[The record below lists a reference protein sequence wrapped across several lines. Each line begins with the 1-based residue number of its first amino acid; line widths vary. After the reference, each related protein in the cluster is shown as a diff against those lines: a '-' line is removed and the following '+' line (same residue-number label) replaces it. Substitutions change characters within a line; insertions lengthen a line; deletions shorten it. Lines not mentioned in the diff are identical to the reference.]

1 MKKLVEFKNAKLGYG
16 RLAVFDS
23 LNLDIFEG
31 DFLGIIG
38 PNGSGKTALLRS
50 IIGLLKPQAGQVIK
64 DKNLRF
70 GYCMQ
75 RQFIDTLFPFT
86 VFEIVMMARTKVIGY
101 LRKPSSIDKQKVLE
115 VLDITGIRGLSRER
129 FYNLSGGQKQRTII
143 ARALALEPNFLILD
157 EPTTDLDVKAEREI
171 LELIRMLHKDGHL
184 TIALVTHELN
194 EVINYAQKFMFLN
207 PALSC
212 RGEILEQRKGGV
224 NKKAPYKIFERDELN
239 EGLLSEIFET
249 QINLKEIGGRK
260 IVL

>member
-1 MKKLVEFKNAKLGYG
+1 MKRIVEFKNAKLGYG
-16 RLAVFDS
+16 RLAVFDF

-38 PNGSGKTALLRS
+38 PNGSGKTTLLRS
-50 IIGLLKPQAGQVIK
+50 IIGLLKPQAGDVIK

-86 VFEIVMMARTKVIGY
+86 VFEIVMMVRTKVIGY
-101 LRKPSSIDKQKVLE
+101 LRKPRSIDKQKVLE
-115 VLDITGIRGLSRER
+115 ALDITGISGLSRER

-143 ARALALEPNFLILD
+143 ARALALEPSFLILD
-157 EPTTDLDVKAEREI
+157 EPTTDLYVKAEREI
-171 LELIRMLHKDGHL
+171 LDLIKTLHLRQRL

-194 EVINYAQKFMFLN
+194 EVINYARKFMFLN
-207 PALSC
+207 
-212 RGEILEQRKGGV
+212 K
-224 NKKAPYKIFERDELN
+224 NAPYKTFERGELN

-249 QINLKEIGGRK
+249 QINLKEIDGRK